1 MEPTLLLLDEPTN
14 HLDLNAVIWLNKCV
28 HRPGLGRAAASS
40 SGAPRLPLVLG
51 PAGPP
56 SLPPPVCCPAEPS
69 RDHCDLSTLCSK
81 TQLPAG
87 LAEDVAHRL
96 P

>member
-28 HRPGLGRAAASS
+28 HRPGLRPRHQQCRAASFSS
-40 SGAPRLPLVLG
+40 SPLLPLVLG

-56 SLPPPVCCPAEPS
+56 SLAPTC
-69 RDHCDLSTLCSK
+69 L
-81 TQLPAG
+81 LPN
-87 LAEDVAHRL
+87 
-96 P
+96 